1 MEQEYRNIYRR
12 ARTAAGLTQ
21 ERWAE
26 ILGISVDSVKA

>member
-12 ARTAAGLTQ
+12 ARKAAGLTQ

-26 ILGISVDSVKA
+26 ILGISVTA